1 MYILW
6 SFFLGVGLAMD
17 AFAVSISNSIRYKLD
32 NKKMILIALLYAV
45 FQGLMPTIGYTFSE
59 LLKNIE
65 WFGKIL
71 PIIGCIVLLF
81 LGIKTIVEAVK
92 SKKEVLDE
100 NEEKKLGFKLLII
113 QAIATSIDALTV
125 GIGLDNTIS
134 ASFIWQVIIG
144 IIIIILVTFIICFTG
159 LLLGKVIGVK
169 NESNAEIIGG
179 IILIL
184 IAVKIFIEFL
194 INILK

>member
-1 MYILW
+1 
-6 SFFLGVGLAMD
+6 MD

-81 LGIKTIVEAVK
+81 LGIKTIVVAVK